1 VDSLQALAE
10 EDILTVSDY
19 WREAYYSEDRP
30 PNMKVILAEE
40 KAWMAQMDLRRA
52 YCDALDIPWM
62 DCAYVPLMEEG
73 SPKKLYEALVSTPY
87 AGKAYDDRL
96 TQREISGLM
105 SEGRGKK
112 VDDKIMRY
120 QKLVYVA
127 GPYNADT
134 ERGVLENIRRAEGVA
149 IEVWKHGAV
158 AICPHL
164 NTRFF
169 GGILPEEAWIQGD
182 FSIIR
187 RVDAI
192 MFTQD
197 WWESPGAKRENE
209 LAIEQGLP
217 RFLDYEPGWIRF
229 REWLGLEYFS

>member
-1 VDSLQALAE
+1 VGSLQALAE
-10 EDILTVSDY
+10 EDILTMSDY
-19 WREAYYSEDRP
+19 WEEIYYGTDRP
-30 PNMKVILAEE
+30 PNMEVVLAEE

-52 YCDALDIPWM
+52 YCKALDISWM
-62 DCAYVPLMEEG
+62 DCAYVPLM
-73 SPKKLYEALVSTPY
+73 KRAAFQKLYGQLVEKKTPPG
-87 AGKAYDDRL
+87 APRKQPL
-96 TQREISGLM
+96 SFEKTE
-105 SEGRGKK
+105 
-112 VDDKIMRY
+112 RY

-134 ERGVLENIRRAEGVA
+134 ERGVLENIRRAERVA

-197 WWESPGAKRENE
+197 WWLSPGAKREHE
-209 LAIEQGLP
+209 LADELGLP
-217 RFLDYEPGWIRF
+217 QFLDNEPGWVRF
-229 REWLGLEYFS
+229 QEWLGLEYFS